1 MRFRKSNATAEILLD
16 VLEMNHALA
25 SFHITHAQSVT
36 MINRYDS
43 YRVRVCVHVGNVA
56 TSVLVKQTNK
66 IWYK

>member
-16 VLEMNHALA
+16 VFA

-56 TSVLVKQTNK
+56 TSVLIKQTNK